1 MISSLRNCLF
11 ISTLLLGSAVCLTAA
26 PEDQEVFTDFE
37 NIPEDSRQFFS
48 IGTPPFTALFTD
60 GFAGAGLLATQLAHS
75 PTHNWSILN
84 GGTGVITFETP
95 ALIVEFY
102 AANMIGGDGAVE
114 VYDTNN
120 NLLITVTDLPQR
132 ILIEDNPLF
141 ITFNALNLQAP
152 DGIGKI
158 HLTDHIL
165 VVFNITQ
172 SMTVIDDFGFTPL
185 RGEGSVGGVVD
196 GSGVTVDTNIQHPNG
211 NIFDQVLLTGQSV
224 TVRAGSNKITRV
236 SFVDE
241 NDDIVQAEFSGTGLL
256 TINLDPATF
265 SGPALPLKYNQNV
278 EYVKGRPSFV
288 IEDADVNTFF
298 SLFSVGS
305 INAVNQALFPSGEV
319 YDAQANATLLEIINS
334 TAMAAINCA
343 NTIFAGSSGKI
354 GIDARGVPVGIRTTI
369 GDIDATGTA
378 NPTLIVGEGSF
389 TVGGANQGMRIT
401 GGDLQQSNGA
411 SVIVSPGAS
420 TAAGFTTLISQ
431 NNFKSDETALP
442 TQSIISPFVNEDG
455 VEIFIVVV
463 ETTIN

>member
-11 ISTLLLGSAVCLTAA
+11 IFTLLFGSVVCLTGA

-37 NIPEDSRQFFS
+37 NIPEESRLFFS
-48 IGTPPFTALFTD
+48 IGTSPFTALFTD
-60 GFAGAGLLATQLAHS
+60 GVAGAGTLATQLAHS
-75 PTHNWSILN
+75 PSHTWSILN
-84 GGTGVITFETP
+84 GETGVITFETP

-102 AANMIGGDGAVE
+102 AANLIGGDGTIE

-120 NLLITVTDLPQR
+120 NLLIAVSDLPQR
-132 ILIEDNPLF
+132 ILPEDNPQF
-141 ITFNALNLQAP
+141 ITFNALSLQAP

-158 HLTDHIL
+158 LLIDDPII
-165 VVFNITQ
+165 VFNATQ
-172 SMTVIDDFGFTPL
+172 SLTAIDDFGFTPL
-185 RGEGSVGGVVD
+185 RGEGSVGVVID
-196 GSGVTVDTNIQHPNG
+196 GSGDTVDTNIQHPNG

-224 TVRAGSNKITRV
+224 TIRAGTNKITRV
-236 SFVDE
+236 SFIDE
-241 NDDIVQAEFSGTGLL
+241 NDDIVQAEFSGSGLL

-265 SGPALPLKYNQNV
+265 SGPALPLKYNQSIQ
-278 EYVKGRPSFV
+278 YVKGRASFV
-288 IEDADVNTFF
+288 IENADSDTFF

-319 YDAQANATLLEIINS
+319 YDAQANATLIEIINS

-354 GIDARGVPVGIRTTI
+354 GIDARGVPVGIRTTV
-369 GDIDATGTA
+369 GDIDASGSA
-378 NPTLIVGEGSF
+378 NPTLIVGDGSF

-401 GGDLQQSNGA
+401 GGDLEQSNGA
-411 SVIVSPGAS
+411 SVIVSPGGS
-420 TAAGFTTLISQ
+420 TASGFTTLISQ

-442 TQSIISPFVNEDG
+442 TQSINSSFVNEEG
-455 VEIFIVVV
+455 VEIFIIVV